1 MTRQEKAE
9 LEIKNATKE
18 QELIR
23 RMFTEI
29 MNSYFLDRKL
39 NTCYLQSGIKRSLG
53 DDIGNYI
60 QSKYP
65 NWFYLKKLEHQKME
79 EEK

>member
-1 MTRQEKAE
+1 MTREEKAD

-23 RMFTEI
+23 RMFVVI
-29 MNSYFLDRKL
+29 IRSYFLDTKL
-39 NTCYLQSGIKRSLG
+39 SPYYLQSGIKRSLG
-53 DDIGNYI
+53 DDIGNFV

-65 NWFYLKKLEHQKME
+65 HWFYLQKQKYQKME
-79 EEK
+79 Q